1 MIADS
6 PTTLKHNKRK
16 PMKLEGKVSLITGA
30 ASGIGKATALRF
42 AKEGATVVCVDINE
56 AEAVAVASMIETA
69 GGRALGLG
77 VDVAKEEA
85 VKGALTTAQST
96 FGQLNILF
104 NNAGLSILKPIPDT
118 TEEDL
123 DRLLS
128 VNFKGLFFGCK
139 HAIPVMAEQG
149 SGVIINTAS
158 ELAFVGQPLYSA
170 YCATKGAILAFTRAL
185 ALECAPKGIR
195 ANAICPGP
203 VTTPLLQ
210 VEFDLAK
217 DPSAEAKSAAK
228 ALPIGRLGTPE
239 EIANV
244 VTFLASDEASF
255 IVGAGIMADGG
266 RTVL

>member
-1 MIADS
+1 
-6 PTTLKHNKRK
+6 
-16 PMKLEGKVSLITGA
+16 MKLAEKVSLITGA
-30 ASGIGKATALRF
+30 ASGIGRATALRF
-42 AKEGATVVCVDINE
+42 AQEGAAVVCVDINE
-56 AEAVAVASMIETA
+56 AEAIAVQHLIEAA

-77 VDVAKEEA
+77 VDVAQEVA
-85 VKGALTTAQST
+85 VQHAIATTQST
-96 FGQLNILF
+96 FGQLDILF
-104 NNAGLSILKPIPDT
+104 NNAGISILKPIPET
-118 TEEDL
+118 TEADL

-149 SGVIINTAS
+149 GGVIINTAS
-158 ELAFVGQPLYSA
+158 ELAFVGQPLYGA

-185 ALECAPKGIR
+185 ALECAPQGIR

-210 VEFDLAK
+210 VEFDLAQ
-217 DPSAEAKSAAK
+217 DPMAEAAAAAK
-228 ALPIGRLGTPE
+228 ELPIGRLGTPE

-255 IVGAGIMADGG
+255 IVGAGILADGG

>member
-1 MIADS
+1 
-6 PTTLKHNKRK
+6 
-16 PMKLEGKVSLITGA
+16 MKLNGKVSLITGA
-30 ASGIGKATALRF
+30 ASGIGRASALRF
-42 AKEGATVVCVDINE
+42 AKEGAVVVCVDIDE
-56 AEAVAVASMIETA
+56 ERAIATAKTIQSA
-69 GGRALGLG
+69 GGQALGLG
-77 VDVAKEEA
+77 VDVAKEEE
-85 VKGALTTAQST
+85 VKGAIATTQSA
-96 FGQLNILF
+96 FGQLDILF

-118 TEEDL
+118 TEADL

-139 HAIPVMAEQG
+139 HAIPVMEAQG

-170 YCATKGAILAFTRAL
+170 YCATKGAILAFTRSL

-210 VEFDLAK
+210 VEFDLAQ
-217 DPSAEAKSAAK
+217 DPIAEAEAAAK
-228 ALPIGRLGTPE
+228 ELPIGRLGTPE
-239 EIANV
+239 DIANV
-244 VTFLASDEASF
+244 VTFLASDEASY
-255 IVGAGIMADGG
+255 IVGAGILADGG

>member
-1 MIADS
+1 
-6 PTTLKHNKRK
+6 
-16 PMKLEGKVSLITGA
+16 MKLEGKVSLITGA
-30 ASGIGKATALRF
+30 ASGIGRATALRF
-42 AKEGATVVCVDINE
+42 AKEGAAVVCVDINE
-56 AEAVAVASMIETA
+56 AEAIALQRTIESD

-77 VDVAKEEA
+77 MDVSQEEEVRDA
-85 VKGALTTAQST
+85 IDTTQST
-96 FGQLNILF
+96 YGQLDILF
-104 NNAGLSILKPIPDT
+104 NNAGLSILKPITDT
-118 TEEDL
+118 TEADL

-139 HAIPVMAEQG
+139 HAIPVMAAQG

-210 VEFDLAK
+210 VEFDLAE
-217 DPSAEAKSAAK
+217 DPAAVAAAAAK
-228 ALPIGRLGTPE
+228 ELPIGRLGTPE
-239 EIANV
+239 DIANV
-244 VTFLASDEASF
+244 VTFLASDEASY
-255 IVGAGIMADGG
+255 IVGAGILADGG
-266 RTVL
+266 RTIL

>member
-1 MIADS
+1 
-6 PTTLKHNKRK
+6 
-16 PMKLEGKVSLITGA
+16 MKLAGKVSLITGA
-30 ASGIGKATALRF
+30 ASGIGRATALRF
-42 AKEGATVVCVDINE
+42 AKEGAAVVCVDINE
-56 AEAVAVASMIETA
+56 AEAVAVQQLIKAA

-77 VDVAKEEA
+77 ADVAQEA
-85 VKGALTTAQST
+85 AVISAIATTQST
-96 FGQLNILF
+96 FGKLDILF
-104 NNAGLSILKPIPDT
+104 NNAGLSILKPISDT
-118 TEEDL
+118 TEADL
-123 DRLLS
+123 DLLLS

-139 HAIPVMAEQG
+139 HAIPVMEKQG

-158 ELAFVGQPLYSA
+158 ELALIGQPLYAA
-170 YCATKGAILAFTRAL
+170 YCATKGAILSFTRAL

-203 VTTPLLQ
+203 VVTPLLQ
-210 VEFDLAK
+210 AEFDLSQ
-217 DPSAEAKSAAK
+217 DPTAEAKAAAK
-228 ALPIGRLGTPE
+228 ELPIGRLGTPE

>member
-1 MIADS
+1 
-6 PTTLKHNKRK
+6 
-16 PMKLEGKVSLITGA
+16 VSLITGA

-42 AKEGATVVCVDINE
+42 AKEGAAVVCVDIN
-56 AEAVAVASMIETA
+56 AAAAIAVAQTIESA

-77 VDVAKEEA
+77 VDVANEAA
-85 VKGALTTAQST
+85 VKGAIATTQST
-96 FGQLNILF
+96 FGQLDILF
-104 NNAGLSILKPIPDT
+104 NNAGLSILKPIPET
-118 TEEDL
+118 TEADL
-123 DRLLS
+123 DRLLA

-139 HAIPVMAEQG
+139 YAMPVMAEQG

-185 ALECAPKGIR
+185 ALECAPQGIR

-217 DPSAEAKSAAK
+217 DSSAAAEAAAK
-228 ALPIGRLGTPE
+228 ELPIGRLGTPE
-239 EIANV
+239 DIANV
-244 VTFLASDEASF
+244 VAFLASDEASY
-255 IVGAGIMADGG
+255 IVGAGILADGG

>member
-1 MIADS
+1 
-6 PTTLKHNKRK
+6 
-16 PMKLEGKVSLITGA
+16 MKLDGKVSVITGA
-30 ASGIGKATALRF
+30 ASGIGRATALRF
-42 AKEGATVVCVDINE
+42 AQEGAAVVCVDINE
-56 AEAVAVASMIETA
+56 TEAVAVAQIIETA

-77 VDVAKEEA
+77 IDVAQEDA
-85 VKGALTTAQST
+85 VKSAIATTQST
-96 FGQLNILF
+96 FGRLDILF
-104 NNAGLSILKPIPDT
+104 NNAGISILKPIPDT
-118 TEEDL
+118 TEADL

-128 VNFKGLFFGCK
+128 INFKGLFFGCK
-139 HAIPVMAEQG
+139 HAMPVMAKQG

-158 ELAFVGQPLYSA
+158 ELAIVGQPLYAA

-217 DPSAEAKSAAK
+217 DPTAEAEAAAK
-228 ALPIGRLGTPE
+228 EMPMGRLGTPE

-255 IVGAGIMADGG
+255 IVGAGILADGG